1 MPPVSRLAR
10 QERPSRPSL
19 TGRSCPSLLQDIVGR
34 SSAWVTNALA
44 QHPPFPH
51 HLHSSLS
58 PALSTPPISL
68 SGSSY
73 ASTSSFAST
82 HNDASNSS
90 AGSFGATRINVASHH
105 PSSRANSF
113 AMSPGSPGYH
123 GPSSNG
129 NKPHHAQPSL
139 AAMMANTNLAAAIPS
154 AASNQTAS
162 SNHPQLVNFISSLFP
177 YHATRAL
184 SIAHLIEIA
193 IPHAPPIVGAMI
205 DLPPTSIPTRSSRP
219 KFEAGRTV
227 YLHLPPLSPKSRAK
241 SDATQPHHNVDIRD
255 HLTSLLYL
263 VSESLEASELVL
275 VLKRNEREDEELREL
290 LHALAYV
297 GGGVL
302 RRVKGGF
309 DFDERSWVLVGIE
322 V

>member
-1 MPPVSRLAR
+1 M
-10 QERPSRPSL
+10 
-19 TGRSCPSLLQDIVGR
+19 
-34 SSAWVTNALA
+34 TNALA
-44 QHPPFPH
+44 QYPPFPH

-82 HNDASNSS
+82 QHEASQSS
-90 AGSFGATRINVASHH
+90 NGSYGAARINVSTSPASR
-105 PSSRANSF
+105 PNNLGT
-113 AMSPGSPGYH
+113 SPGSPMSH
-123 GPSSNG
+123 GSSHG
-129 NKPHHAQPSL
+129 NKFNHAHPSL
-139 AAMMANTNLAAAIPS
+139 AAMMASTNLAVSAPS
-154 AASNQTAS
+154 TAS
-162 SNHPQLVNFISSLFP
+162 EHINAGNHPQLVNFISALFP

-184 SIAHLIEIA
+184 SIAHLLEIV
-193 IPHAPPIVGAMI
+193 IPHAPLISGAMI
-205 DLPPTSIPTRSSRP
+205 DLPPSPIATRGNRP

-227 YLHLPPLSPKSRAK
+227 YLHLPPLHPTAHSSSHSHGDP
-241 SDATQPHHNVDIRD
+241 DTHHNVDIRD
-255 HLTSLLYL
+255 HLTSLLDL

-275 VLKRNEREDEELREL
+275 VLKRDERQDEELREL